1 MATTPIIN
9 AQLDAMNAK
18 FEALN
23 HLISHQNAA
32 IDLLASDKRATLTSD
47 IDALAELIHS
57 GELLEVM
64 DYGDKVSFAWKDG
77 ETNYTPEWNLCHVE
91 NAQLEDG
98 ESIPVADFE
107 WDKLI
112 PFGTQF
118 SPSQAFFE
126 SATTLAAGTYHFTVA
141 NASADSGDNGKTYQF
156 TIADAIPAGY
166 QIRKT
171 NAATASISAA
181 GALKVYASGS
191 SSEVVS
197 TLTLT
202 EGDGGTSLGTT
213 DGSGDLNHFSRINYG
228 HNRWKTSALRQ
239 WLNSTAVAGSWWTS
253 QEKWD
258 VMPAYATTKDGFL
271 HGYDPAI
278 INRMKA
284 TKIVTGKN
292 TVTDGGG
299 VDETYDKVFLSS
311 LEQMYVQPQL
321 SSSVGSEGAYW
332 EYYKRLLGATSPVAR
347 SQTYTRLIKRRLD
360 NNTAQNVFRRSA
372 SLSYASTVW
381 YVYSSGYVGNDYG
394 AYYGYYC
401 APACR
406 IGL

>member
-1 MATTPIIN
+1 MAQTPIIN
-9 AQLDAMNAK
+9 AQLDTLNAK
-18 FEALN
+18 LDALN
-23 HLISHQNAA
+23 HLISHQNAS

-47 IDALAELIHS
+47 IEALAELIHA

-64 DYGDKVSFAWKDG
+64 DYGDKVSFAWADG
-77 ETNYTPEWNLCHVE
+77 ETNYAPEWNLCHIE
-91 NAQLEDG
+91 NAELEDG
-98 ESIPVADFE
+98 ESVPVADFE
-107 WDKLI
+107 WDKLV

-118 SPSQAFFE
+118 SPAQALFE
-126 SATTLAAGTYHFTVA
+126 SANALPAGTYHFTVA

-156 TIADAIPAGY
+156 TLSEDLAAGK

-171 NAATASISAA
+171 NAATASISAP
-181 GALKVYASGS
+181 GALKIYENGAAT
-191 SSEVVS
+191 EPTA
-197 TLTLT
+197 TLSVT

-239 WLNSTAVAGSWWTS
+239 WLNSTAAAGSWWTS

-271 HGYDPAI
+271 KGYDASI
-278 INRMKA
+278 INHMKV
-284 TKIVTGKN
+284 TKIVTGRN
-292 TVTDGGG
+292 TVTDEGG
-299 VDETYDKVFLSS
+299 VDITYDRVFLSS

-332 EYYKRLLGATSPVAR
+332 EYYKRLLGATSPVAKG
-347 SQTYTRLIKRRLD
+347 QTYTRLIKRKLD
-360 NNTAQNVFRRSA
+360 NNTAQLVFRRSA
-372 SLSYASTVW
+372 YLGNATVVW
-381 YVYSSGYVGNDYG
+381 FVYSSGGVGSNA

>member
-1 MATTPIIN
+1 MAATPIIN
-9 AQLDAMNAK
+9 AQLDALNAK
-18 FEALN
+18 IEAQN
-23 HLISHQNAA
+23 HLIAHQNAA
-32 IDLLASDKRATLTSD
+32 IDLLASDKRAELTSD
-47 IDALAELIHS
+47 IDALAELIHA

-64 DYGDKVSFAWKDG
+64 DYGDKVTFAWADG
-77 ETNYTPEWNLCHVE
+77 ETNYAPSWNLCHVE
-91 NAQLEDG
+91 NAELEDG
-98 ESIPVADFE
+98 ETIPVADFE
-107 WDKLI
+107 WDKLV
-112 PFGTQF
+112 PFATQF
-118 SPSQAFFE
+118 SPAQALFE
-126 SATTLAAGTYHFTVA
+126 SSSVLAAGTYHFTVA

-156 TIADAIPAGY
+156 TLDADIPVGG

-171 NAATASISAA
+171 NAATASVSAA

-191 SSEVVS
+191 ATEATA
-197 TLTLT
+197 TLTVT
-202 EGDGGTSLGTT
+202 EGSDGTDLGST
-213 DGSGDLNHFSRINYG
+213 DGSGDLNHFSRVNYG

-239 WLNSTAVAGSWWTS
+239 WLNSTAAAGSWWTS

-271 HGYDPAI
+271 KGYDASI
-278 INRMKA
+278 INRMKV
-284 TKIVTGKN
+284 TKIVTGRN

-299 VDETYDKVFLSS
+299 VDETYDRVFLSS

-347 SQTYTRLIKRRLD
+347 SATYTRLIKRSLN
-360 NNTAQNVFRRSA
+360 NNTAQVVFRRSA
-372 SLSYASTVW
+372 NLSYAYYVW
-381 YVYSSGYVGNDYG
+381 YVYSSGNVGYYG
-394 AYYGYYC
+394 AYNGTYC

>member
-32 IDLLASDKRATLTSD
+32 IDLLASDKRATLTTD
-47 IDALAELIHS
+47 IDALAEIIHA

-64 DYGDKVSFAWKDG
+64 DYGDRVSFAWKDG
-77 ETNYTPEWNLCHVE
+77 ETNYAPEWNLCHIE

-112 PFGTQF
+112 PFGTPF
-118 SPSQAFFE
+118 SPPQALFE
-126 SATTLAAGTYHFTVA
+126 SATTLAAGTYHFLVA
-141 NASADSGDNGKTYQF
+141 NASADSGDNGKKCQF

-171 NAATASISAA
+171 NAATASIFAA

-191 SSEVVS
+191 SSEVVA
-197 TLTLT
+197 TLTVT

-228 HNRWKTSALRQ
+228 HNRWKTCALRQ
-239 WLNSTAVAGSWWTS
+239 FLNSTAVEWWTS

-258 VMPAYATTKDGFL
+258 VMPSYATTKAGFL

-284 TKIVTGKN
+284 TKIVTGRN

-299 VDETYDKVFLSS
+299 VDETYDRVFLSS

-321 SSSVGSEGAYW
+321 SASVGSEGAYW

-347 SQTYTRLIKRRLD
+347 SQTYTRLVKRRLD
-360 NNTAQNVFRRSA
+360 NNAAQYVVRRSA
-372 SLSYASTVW
+372 NLGGATLVW
-381 YVYSSGYVGNDYG
+381 LVHSSGYVSGDG
-394 AYYGYYC
+394 ASYGYYC

>member
-1 MATTPIIN
+1 MATIPIIN

-32 IDLLASDKRATLTSD
+32 IDLLASDKRASLTSD
-47 IDALAELIHS
+47 IDALAELIHA

-64 DYGDKVSFAWKDG
+64 DYGDKVSFAWADG
-77 ETNYTPEWNLCHVE
+77 ETNYAPEWNLCHVE
-91 NAQLEDG
+91 NAELEDG
-98 ESIPVADFE
+98 ETIPVADFE
-107 WDKLI
+107 WDKLV

-118 SPSQAFFE
+118 SPAQAFFE
-126 SATTLAAGTYHFTVA
+126 SATDLAAGTYHFTVA

-156 TIADAIPAGY
+156 TLSEDLTAGK

-171 NAATASISAA
+171 NSATASISAA
-181 GALKVYASGS
+181 GALKIYANGAAT
-191 SSEVVS
+191 EPTA
-197 TLTLT
+197 TLSIT
-202 EGDGGTSLGTT
+202 EGSGGTDLGTT

-239 WLNSTAVAGSWWTS
+239 WLNSTAVAGSWWSS

-258 VMPAYATTKDGFL
+258 VAPAYATTKDGFL
-271 HGYDPAI
+271 NGYDPVI
-278 INRMKA
+278 INRMKV
-284 TKIVTGKN
+284 TKIVTGRN

-299 VDETYDKVFLSS
+299 VDETYDRVFLSS

-347 SQTYTRLIKRRLD
+347 QQTYTRLIKRRLD
-360 NNTAQNVFRRSA
+360 NNAAQYVFRRSA
-372 SLSYASTVW
+372 YLSTAYNVW
-381 YVYSSGYVGNDYG
+381 LVTSSGYVICNSY
-394 AYYGYYC
+394 ANYGYCC

>member
-47 IDALAELIHS
+47 INALAELIHA

-64 DYGDKVSFAWKDG
+64 DYGDKVSFAWADG

-107 WDKLI
+107 WDKLV

-126 SATTLAAGTYHFTVA
+126 SATDLAAGTYHFTVA

-191 SSEVVS
+191 SSEVVA
-197 TLTLT
+197 TLTVT

-239 WLNSTAVAGSWWTS
+239 WLNSAAAAGSWWSS

-258 VMPAYATTKDGFL
+258 VMPAYATTKAGFL
-271 HGYDPAI
+271 HGYDASI
-278 INRMKA
+278 INRMKV
-284 TKIVTGKN
+284 TKIVTGRN

-299 VDETYDKVFLSS
+299 VDETYDRIFLSS

-360 NNTAQNVFRRSA
+360 NNTAQTRFLRSA
-372 SLSYASTVW
+372 YLSTASAVW
-381 YVYSSGYVGNDYG
+381 YVYSGGSVNGHSAHG
-394 AYYGYYC
+394 GYYC

>member
-1 MATTPIIN
+1 MAKIPIIN
-9 AQLDAMNAK
+9 AQLDSMNAK
-18 FEALN
+18 LEALN
-23 HLISHQNAA
+23 HLLSHQNAA
-32 IDLLASDKRATLTSD
+32 IDLLASDKRASLTSD
-47 IDALAELIHS
+47 IDALAELIHA

-64 DYGDKVSFAWKDG
+64 DYGDKVSFMWKDG
-77 ETNYTPEWNLCHVE
+77 ETSYAPEWNLCHVE
-91 NAQLEDG
+91 NAELEDG
-98 ESIPVADFE
+98 ESVPVADFE
-107 WDKLI
+107 WDKLV
-112 PFGTQF
+112 PFGAQF
-118 SPSQAFFE
+118 SPAQALYE
-126 SATTLAAGTYHFTVA
+126 SANALAPGTYHFTVA

-171 NAATASISAA
+171 NGATASISAS

-191 SSEVVS
+191 SSEVVA
-197 TLTLT
+197 TLTVT

-213 DGSGDLNHFSRINYG
+213 DGSGDLNHFSRIDYG

-278 INRMKA
+278 INRMKV
-284 TKIVTGKN
+284 TKIVTGRN
-292 TVTDGGG
+292 TATDGGG
-299 VDETYDKVFLSS
+299 VDETYDRVFLSS

-332 EYYKRLLGATSPVAR
+332 EYYKRLLGATSPVAKG
-347 SQTYTRLIKRRLD
+347 QTYTRLIKRRLD
-360 NNTAQNVFRRSA
+360 NNTAQHVFCRSA
-372 SLSYASTVW
+372 YLGHAASVW
-381 YVYSSGYVGNDYG
+381 AVYSGGTVGSTYATNG
-394 AYYGYYC
+394 SYC

>member
-1 MATTPIIN
+1 MSIP
-9 AQLDAMNAK
+9 L
-18 FEALN
+18 L
-23 HLISHQNAA
+23 SHQNAA
-32 IDLLASDKRATLTSD
+32 IDLLASDKRASLTSD
-47 IDALAELIHS
+47 IDALAELIHA

-64 DYGDKVSFAWKDG
+64 DYGDKVSFMWKDG
-77 ETNYTPEWNLCHVE
+77 ETSYAPEWNLCHVE

-98 ESIPVADFE
+98 ENIPVADFE

-118 SPSQAFFE
+118 SPAQALYE
-126 SATTLAAGTYHFTVA
+126 SANTLAPGTYHFTVA

-171 NAATASISAA
+171 NGATASISAA

-191 SSEVVS
+191 SSEVVV
-197 TLTLT
+197 TLTVT

-228 HNRWKTSALRQ
+228 HNRWKTSPLRQ

-284 TKIVTGKN
+284 TKIVTGRN

-299 VDETYDKVFLSS
+299 VDETYDRVFLSS
-311 LEQMYVQPQL
+311 LEQMYIQPQL

-347 SQTYTRLIKRRLD
+347 LQIYTRLIKRRLD
-360 NNTAQNVFRRSA
+360 NNTAQSVFRRSA
-372 SLSYASTVW
+372 YLGYAYNVW
-381 YVYSSGYVGNDYG
+381 LVYSGGDVTSGYANYG
-394 AYYGYYC
+394 TYC

>member
-47 IDALAELIHS
+47 INALAELIHA

-64 DYGDKVSFAWKDG
+64 DYGDKVSFAWADG
-77 ETNYTPEWNLCHVE
+77 ETNYAPEWNLCHVE
-91 NAQLEDG
+91 NAELEDG
-98 ESIPVADFE
+98 ETIPVADFE
-107 WDKLI
+107 WDKLV

-118 SPSQAFFE
+118 SPAQALFE
-126 SATTLAAGTYHFTVA
+126 SENALPAGTYHFTVA

-156 TIADAIPAGY
+156 TIVDAIPAGY

-171 NAATASISAA
+171 NGATASISAA
-181 GALKVYASGS
+181 SALKVYASGS
-191 SSEVVS
+191 SSEVVA
-197 TLTLT
+197 TLTVT

-239 WLNSTAVAGSWWTS
+239 WLNSTAAAGSWWSS

-258 VMPAYATTKDGFL
+258 VAPAYATTKDGFL
-271 HGYDPAI
+271 HGYDASI
-278 INRMKA
+278 INRMKV
-284 TKIVTGKN
+284 TKIVTGRN

-299 VDETYDKVFLSS
+299 VDETYDRIFLSS

-321 SSSVGSEGAYW
+321 ASNVGSEGAYW

-347 SQTYTRLIKRRLD
+347 SQTYTRLIKRTLN
-360 NNTAQNVFRRSA
+360 NNTARYVFRRSA
-372 SLSYASTVW
+372 YLSSAHYVW
-381 YVYSSGYVGNDYG
+381 YVNSGGNVGYYG
-394 AYYGYYC
+394 AYNGTYC

>member
-1 MATTPIIN
+1 MQTTPIIN
-9 AQLDAMNAK
+9 AQLDALNAK
-18 FEALN
+18 IDALN

-32 IDLLASDKRATLTSD
+32 IDLIASDKRAALTTD
-47 IDALAELIHS
+47 IDALAELIHA

-64 DYGDKVSFAWKDG
+64 DYGDKVSFAWADG
-77 ETNYTPEWNLCHVE
+77 ETTYAPEWNLCHVE

-98 ESIPVADFE
+98 ETIPVADFE
-107 WDKLI
+107 WDKVL

-118 SPSQAFFE
+118 SPSQALFE
-126 SATTLAAGTYHFTVA
+126 SSSALEAGTYHFTVA
-141 NASADSGDNGKTYQF
+141 NASGDSGDNGKTFQF
-156 TIADAIPAGY
+156 TIDAQIPAGG

-171 NAATASISAA
+171 NAATASVSAA

-191 SSEVVS
+191 ATEPTATLEV
-197 TLTLT
+197 T
-202 EGDGGTSLGTT
+202 EGNGGTDLGTT
-213 DGSGDLNHFSRINYG
+213 DGSGDLNHFSRVNYG

-239 WLNSTAVAGSWWTS
+239 FLNSTAAAGAWWTS

-258 VMPAYATTKDGFL
+258 VAPAYATTKAGFL
-271 HGYDPAI
+271 HGYDASI
-278 INRMKA
+278 INRMKV
-284 TKIVTGKN
+284 TKIVTGRN

-299 VDETYDKVFLSS
+299 VDETYDRVFLSS

-347 SQTYTRLIKRRLD
+347 SATYTRLIKRRLD
-360 NNTAQNVFRRSA
+360 NDSAQRVFRRSA
-372 SLSYASTVW
+372 SLGTADVVW
-381 YVYSSGYVGNDYG
+381 VVSSGGGVYADGATYG
-394 AYYGYYC
+394 LYC

>member
-1 MATTPIIN
+1 MQNIPIIN
-9 AQLDAMNAK
+9 AQL
-18 FEALN
+18 EALN
-23 HLISHQNAA
+23 HLIAHQNAA

-47 IDALAELIHS
+47 IDALAELIHA

-64 DYGDKVSFAWKDG
+64 DYGDKVSFAWADG
-77 ETNYTPEWNLCHVE
+77 ETNYAPEWNLCHVE

-98 ESIPVADFE
+98 ETIPVADFE
-107 WDKLI
+107 WDKLV

-118 SPSQAFFE
+118 SPAQALFE
-126 SATTLAAGTYHFTVA
+126 SSSALSAGTHHFTVA

-156 TIADAIPAGY
+156 TLDADLAAGA

-171 NAATASISAA
+171 NAATASVSAE
-181 GALKVYASGS
+181 GALKVYANGAAT
-191 SSEVVS
+191 EPIA
-197 TLTLT
+197 TLTVT
-202 EGDGGTSLGTT
+202 EGSGGTDLGTT
-213 DGSGDLNHFSRINYG
+213 DGSGDLNHFSRVNYG

-239 WLNSTAVAGSWWTS
+239 WLNSTAAAGSWWTS

-278 INRMKA
+278 INRMKV
-284 TKIVTGKN
+284 TKIVTGRN
-292 TVTDGGG
+292 TVTDDGG
-299 VDETYDKVFLSS
+299 VDETYDRIFLSS

-360 NNTAQNVFRRSA
+360 NNTAQGVFRRSA
-372 SLSYASTVW
+372 NLSHANYVW
-381 YVYSSGYVGNDYG
+381 LVNSSGGVNYGG
-394 AYYGYYC
+394 AYGGNSC

>member
-47 IDALAELIHS
+47 IDALAELIHA
-57 GELLEVM
+57 GELLEVV
-64 DYGDKVSFAWKDG
+64 DYGDKVSFAWRDG

-107 WDKLI
+107 WDKLV

-156 TIADAIPAGY
+156 TIADDIPAGY

-197 TLTLT
+197 TLTVT

-271 HGYDPAI
+271 HGYDASI

-299 VDETYDKVFLSS
+299 VDETYDRVFLSS

-360 NNTAQNVFRRSA
+360 NNTAQTVFRRSA
-372 SLSYASTVW
+372 SLSGASIVCN
-381 YVYSSGYVGNDYG
+381 VYSSGLVYSSNALSGL
-394 AYYGYYC
+394 YC

>member
-1 MATTPIIN
+1 MAQTPIIN
-9 AQLDAMNAK
+9 AQLDTLNAK
-18 FEALN
+18 LDALN
-23 HLISHQNAA
+23 HLISHQNAS

-47 IDALAELIHS
+47 IEALAELIHA

-64 DYGDKVSFAWKDG
+64 DYGDKVSFAWADG
-77 ETNYTPEWNLCHVE
+77 ETNYAPEWNLCHIE
-91 NAQLEDG
+91 NAELEDG
-98 ESIPVADFE
+98 ESVPVADFE
-107 WDKLI
+107 WDKLV

-118 SPSQAFFE
+118 SPAQALFE
-126 SATTLAAGTYHFTVA
+126 SANALPAGTYHFTVA

-156 TIADAIPAGY
+156 TITDEIPAGY

-191 SSEVVS
+191 SSEVVT
-197 TLTLT
+197 TLTVT

-239 WLNSTAVAGSWWTS
+239 WLNSTAAAGSWWTS

-271 HGYDPAI
+271 KGYDASI
-278 INRMKA
+278 INRMKV
-284 TKIVTGKN
+284 TKIVTGRN
-292 TVTDGGG
+292 TVTDEGG
-299 VDETYDKVFLSS
+299 VDITYDRVFLSS

-347 SQTYTRLIKRRLD
+347 GQTYTRLIKRKLD
-360 NNTAQNVFRRSA
+360 NNAAQTVVRRSA
-372 SLSYASTVW
+372 NLSYAYSVW
-381 YVYSSGYVGNDYG
+381 YVGSSGLVYLSS
-394 AYYGYYC
+394 AYNGTYC